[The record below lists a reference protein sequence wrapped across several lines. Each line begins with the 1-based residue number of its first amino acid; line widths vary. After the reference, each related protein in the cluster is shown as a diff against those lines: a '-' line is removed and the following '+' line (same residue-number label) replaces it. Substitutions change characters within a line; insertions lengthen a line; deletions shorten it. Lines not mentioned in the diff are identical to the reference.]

1 METDRLN
8 LLRKK
13 RNEMTSIK
21 ISIEDAMM
29 VKRLKTSETIVLID

>member
-1 METDRLN
+1 MDRLN

-21 ISIEDAMM
+21 IIIEDAMM